1 MPPAVEN
8 VVIPMLF
15 CPHIDLYLTFLF
27 GYSQFLNCLVI
38 YCSLVKEVRL
48 QLSFWSI
55 TMSQVLSYPC
65 CKSTTTTVEK
75 LHGQEISD
83 KHRWLGTTEFSG
95 VHWACSR
102 TNVYH
107 IFASLEDENSED
119 YHTFIREQNSLT
131 DEYLRHYT
139 ETEALKKFVV
149 DSGSYP
155 SFGCPTI
162 LEGAY
167 TFAEK
172 SGGQNGHLLQARSI
186 HDPNPSKLIDI
197 HKLRSSLGTS
207 KGESYESYK
216 FSPDGSLVSLT
227 FSESGGDQLYG
238 RILRLSDQ
246 SLLPDEIRGVRTCSW
261 NSVSANY

>member
-1 MPPAVEN
+1 M
-8 VVIPMLF
+8 
-15 CPHIDLYLTFLF
+15 
-27 GYSQFLNCLVI
+27 
-38 YCSLVKEVRL
+38 
-48 QLSFWSI
+48 
-55 TMSQVLSYPC
+55 
-65 CKSTTTTVEK
+65 EK